1 MDLTRYNKVAKN
13 IGNTFNEKRIS
24 PYVPTP
30 TDLDYERGYIVR
42 YFIQK
47 ANDTQSRIT
56 EVDYI
61 GYSKFVGDV
70 FYTTVSLDWKIK
82 GTDEEIKECNFKSI
96 KTGID
101 KISLIQSYLP
111 NLVQF
116 KKKKDLVI

>member
-1 MDLTRYNKVAKN
+1 MDLTRYNKVAN
-13 IGNTFNEKRIS
+13 IGSEFREKRIS

-61 GYSKFVGDV
+61 GYSKFVENA

-82 GTDEEIKECNFKSI
+82 GTDEQIRECNFKSI

-101 KISLIQSYLP
+101 RIPLIQSYLP

>member
-1 MDLTRYNKVAKN
+1 MNLSRYNKVAN
-13 IGNTFNEKRIS
+13 IGSEFREKRIS
-24 PYVPTP
+24 PYIPTP
-30 TDLDYERGYIVR
+30 TDLDYQRGYIVR

-61 GYSKFVGDV
+61 GYSKFVENA
-70 FYTTVSLDWKIK
+70 FYSTVSLDWKIK
-82 GTDEEIKECNFKSI
+82 GTDEEIRECNFKSI

-101 KISLIQSYLP
+101 KIPLIQSYLP

-116 KKKKDLVI
+116 RKKKDLVI

>member
-1 MDLTRYNKVAKN
+1 MDLNRYNKVSN
-13 IGNTFNEKRIS
+13 IGSDFREKRIS
-24 PYVPTP
+24 PYLPTP
-30 TDLDYERGYIVR
+30 NDLDYERGYIVR

-61 GYSKFVGDV
+61 GYSKFVGDA

-82 GTDEEIKECNFKSI
+82 GTDAEIKQCNFKSI

-101 KISLIQSYLP
+101 RIPLIQSYLP
-111 NLVQF
+111 NLMQF